1 MTTAPAGEG
10 HASGGELREKMVSH
24 GSSTGTSTQD
34 DERISVAIVILAAGA
49 GVRMRE
55 SGNKLLAEFDG
66 IPLVKRVA
74 SSAIEST
81 GDSVQ
86 VVIGHSPQAIRSA
99 IGSISVRFI
108 ENADYAS
115 GLASSLKAA
124 LSDEVVAAASGAMI
138 MLADM
143 PLVRSADINRM
154 IEAFRS
160 AGGLSIV
167 RARSR
172 GKNGNP
178 VILPRSLFEEA
189 KAIEGDIGA
198 RKIVESSRLDVI
210 EVEIGE
216 AALVDVDTPEQI
228 VAAGG
233 RVMPNT

>member
-1 MTTAPAGEG
+1 
-10 HASGGELREKMVSH
+10 
-24 GSSTGTSTQD
+24 
-34 DERISVAIVILAAGA
+34 
-49 GVRMRE
+49 
-55 SGNKLLAEFDG
+55 
-66 IPLVKRVA
+66 
-74 SSAIEST
+74 
-81 GDSVQ
+81 
-86 VVIGHSPQAIRSA
+86 
-99 IGSISVRFI
+99 
-108 ENADYAS
+108 
-115 GLASSLKAA
+115 LASSLKAA

-154 IEAFRS
+154 IEAFLI

-167 RARSR
+167 RATSR
-172 GKNGNP
+172 GRNGNP

-198 RKIVESSRLDVI
+198 RNIVESSRLDVI

-228 VAAGG
+228 VAEGG